1 MKSLNLKK
9 IISLLA
15 FAGLMAMQACTPTEP
30 VETTYTGSLE
40 DSAQIFNVGKT
51 VFNVVIA
58 DQDGT
63 ATSGL
68 AVEVEPEM
76 DMGTFTHNTPVESIV
91 DNGDGSYTVTAYFLM
106 SGDWMLH
113 FHVDGVHLEEHLMIT
128 VGGAMMD
135 KRTLKG
141 ITDMI
146 MPEDGGTA
154 ANRPYIIFVSS
165 LDVTTGDVDLYL
177 ATRDNYTSHPA
188 VYAGQSLIDETGA
201 SWNVGTVTVEVCT
214 IADCSTRATLF
225 DEGNGHFTATG
236 IGDISFDSTT
246 MMDGLQFGVRVFEGT
261 TNESKTTDGLTA
273 TMMNVTSHINQ

>member
-1 MKSLNLKK
+1 
-9 IISLLA
+9 
-15 FAGLMAMQACTPTEP
+15 
-30 VETTYTGSLE
+30 
-40 DSAQIFNVGKT
+40 
-51 VFNVVIA
+51 
-58 DQDGT
+58 
-63 ATSGL
+63 
-68 AVEVEPEM
+68 M

-135 KRTLKG
+135 KGTLKG
-141 ITDMI
+141 ISDMI

-177 ATRDNYTSHPA
+177 ATRDNYMSHPA

-201 SWNVGTVTVEVCT
+201 TWNVGTVTLSVCSYWSMMACSAW
-214 IADCSTRATLF
+214 ADLN
-225 DEGNGHFTATG
+225 DNGNGHFTATG
-236 IGDISFDSTT
+236 LGALPADTSS
-246 MMDGLQFGVRVFEGT
+246 MMDGNQFAVHLQVGNSDVANNGWKTNFGTIAGINAGTGNGSDDPATVDDPGT
-261 TNESKTTDGLTA
+261 TAVVENLEASEF
-273 TMMNVTSHINQ
+273 VHINQ